1 MLKNG
6 LRASRHK
13 AVFQIAFRLIE
24 ESFQKKQKERFI
36 KSLYVRTYLAAK
48 TSISK
53 IKGEFGGISLPA
65 PAAP

>member
-1 MLKNG
+1 MLKSG
-6 LRASRHK
+6 LRTSRRR
-13 AVFQIAFRLIE
+13 AISQIAFQLIE
-24 ESFQKKQKERFI
+24 EFFQKKQKERFK
-36 KSLYVRTYLAAK
+36 KSLNVRTYLAAK